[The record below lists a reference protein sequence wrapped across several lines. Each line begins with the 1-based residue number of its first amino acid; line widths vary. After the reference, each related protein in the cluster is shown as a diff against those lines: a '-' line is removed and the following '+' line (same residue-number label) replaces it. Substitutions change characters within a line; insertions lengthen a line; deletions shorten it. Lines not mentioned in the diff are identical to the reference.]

1 MTFVFESSAVP
12 QGRGTL
18 LAHATTFVRE
28 TMGGE
33 EAWVR
38 FLRGMDPADAERI
51 RNAVAVGWY
60 DTRLYVRTLHA
71 LRCFSPRGDVLDAF
85 GRFSAERDVSTLY
98 RVMLRLANP
107 SFVVEKTAQL
117 WSRYHDSGVW
127 AMNRVSPT
135 RATGELSGWLVVDE
149 GACEVLNGYLERIL
163 QLVGAEGAVS
173 RHVACRS
180 RGARAC
186 TFDMDWR

>member
-1 MTFVFESSAVP
+1 MTFAFESSAVP

-18 LAHATTFVRE
+18 LAHATAFVRE

-33 EAWVR
+33 AGWAR
-38 FLRGMDPADAERI
+38 FLGCMEAADAEAI

-71 LRCFSPRGDVLDAF
+71 LRTFSPQPHVLDMF
-85 GRFSAERDVSTLY
+85 GRFSADRDVSTLY

-107 SFVVEKTAQL
+107 SFVVEKATQL
-117 WSRYHDSGVW
+117 WSRYHDSGRW
-127 AMNRVSPT
+127 TMNRVAVN
-135 RATGELSGWLVVDE
+135 RATGDLSGWRVVDE
-149 GACEVLNGYLERIL
+149 AACETLNGYLERLL

-173 RHVACRS
+173 RHVACRA
-180 RGARAC
+180 RGAKIC